1 MGWKGSPCCTVSV
14 VVVVGGG
21 GLIKSHSP
29 PILVRYHW
37 EPPPHPKDLTGSE
50 EWLPRSTPILSMALT
65 MHTRSW
71 SRGSRAIHTVNHTY
85 SLLLNPCSVPSFI
98 LYDLAAACDTLSP
111 PRNAYCYLMSRWSY
125 ILFPST
131 SLAFSSQARWP
142 FAPHFLNLWI
152 WILFSFS
159 W

>member
-1 MGWKGSPCCTVSV
+1 MGLKGQPMLHSEC
-14 VVVVGGG
+14 GGG
-21 GLIKSHSP
+21 SGGRRADQKPLSTHLGEIPLGTPTPPQGPDWLWRMTSQKHPYPLHGSNNAHEVLEQRITSHP
-29 PILVRYHW
+29 HC
-37 EPPPHPKDLTGSE
+37 EP
-50 EWLPRSTPILSMALT
+50 
-65 MHTRSW
+65 
-71 SRGSRAIHTVNHTY
+71 Y